1 MRTYTITEEEMKK
14 EIDEL
19 EELMLFQT
27 LEVIENFDNLSDIK
41 FKYEICL
48 IAYLLYLCEYAF
60 ETIEVTENEAK
71 IVIEEE
77 AIDKTIKEVIVH
89 RGSLIEKD
97 EDGYFFVIIK
107 NK

>member
-48 IAYLLYLCEYAF
+48 IAYLLYLCEYVF
-60 ETIEVTENEAK
+60 ETIIPRNVRLSEAPSYG
-71 IVIEEE
+71 E
-77 AIDKTIKEVIVH
+77 TILDYAPTS
-89 RGSLIEKD
+89 RGGLAYQALASEILR
-97 EDGYFFVIIK
+97 EDS
-107 NK
+107 